1 MVQLPRSQCNLNLTC
16 FYCYFVN
23 FRNYEMPIE
32 DVHRNMIMVTYIS
45 YGIIA
50 NILMV
55 IAILR
60 NKELRNQ
67 TGLIFWV
74 FLNIRNFFS
83 YWFIISLAF
92 CDIITISISLSRIV
106 VWYCFPVP
114 YTVSHFMVILLIN
127 GIAIFSSIEKWK
139 ITSIPWNVHFFL
151 SPFHDIII
159 F

>member
-1 MVQLPRSQCNLNLTC
+1 MVQLPSPQCNLNSKC

-32 DVHRNMIMVTYIS
+32 DVHRNMIMVVYIS

-67 TGLIFWV
+67 TRLI
-74 FLNIRNFFS
+74 LSLSKYKKFFS

-114 YTVSHFMVILLIN
+114 YTVSHFID
-127 GIAIFSSIEKWK
+127 
-139 ITSIPWNVHFFL
+139 HFVN
-151 SPFHDIII
+151 
-159 F
+159 